1 MSSLDDILRLAAT
14 HLDRHESWPSEL
26 RLDAPRFHA
35 LAREVV
41 ADDFERICV
50 HLRLRVRQTPGASV
64 GGRSVIQLAEAEAP
78 PARAKERAELWLD
91 VRAAEHPGP
100 PAFSDA
106 FYPRLTQWGLR
117 GDPHLWNELR
127 RRFAG
132 KPIPTTDDETAAIV
146 LYAVAEI
153 IGSDL
158 RGASEHVAVPSL
170 AIGSGMSDGFVH
182 RDFWL
187 GNGVPLIVE
196 RAAALR
202 RSW

>member
-1 MSSLDDILRLAAT
+1 MSSLEDVFQLAAA
-14 HLDRHESWPSEL
+14 HIDRHECWPSEL

-35 LAREVV
+35 LAREVAV
-41 ADDFERICV
+41 EDFERICV

-78 PARAKERAELWLD
+78 PALARERAERWLG

-100 PAFSDA
+100 PTFGDA
-106 FYPRLTQWGLR
+106 FFPLLTQWGLR

-132 KPIPTTDDETAAIV
+132 RPIPTTDDETAAVV

-153 IGSDL
+153 IGCDL
-158 RGASEHVAVPSL
+158 RGADEHVPVPSL
-170 AIGSGMSDGFVH
+170 AIGSGMSD
-182 RDFWL
+182 
-187 GNGVPLIVE
+187 
-196 RAAALR
+196 
-202 RSW
+202 